1 MPQVVG
7 SSILI
12 IYDRNHVGAWMIDFA
27 KTLPLP
33 QSVTVTHRKPW
44 QQGNHEEGWLT
55 GIDNLIKVNCVMRFV
70 DRKLRQCQNKEFI
83 KQYIS
88 SAQYGD

>member
-1 MPQVVG
+1 MVG

-33 QSVTVTHRKPW
+33 DSVTVTHRKPW

-55 GIDNLIKVNCVMRFV
+55 GMDNLIKVPSFFRLSVLKKV
-70 DRKLRQCQNKEFI
+70 KETFI
-83 KQYIS
+83 VKTPLS
-88 SAQYGD
+88 E

>member
-1 MPQVVG
+1 VVG

-33 QSVTVTHRKPW
+33 DSVTVTHRKPW

-55 GIDNLIKVNCVMRFV
+55 GMDNLIKVPSFFRLSVLKKV
-70 DRKLRQCQNKEFI
+70 KETFI
-83 KQYIS
+83 VKTPLS
-88 SAQYGD
+88 E